1 MRLGVDEGGVTELMA
16 VTEHA
21 VCMSTV
27 AAGLLLDTLDSSRAL
42 VSLVDTGAAD
52 DTARA
57 LLDEIAAALR
67 ESAGAGAV
75 PAVWR
80 AIAAN
85 PHYLESTWRKEQV
98 VMGRGRLAERD
109 KRRVA
114 LGVAMNARARYMIE
128 YHAAILRQAGD
139 TDQDLLEVL
148 GVVDHYNALNTLS
161 DGMQI
166 ESDIRPPS

>member
-1 MRLGVDEGGVTELMA
+1 
-16 VTEHA
+16 
-21 VCMSTV
+21 
-27 AAGLLLDTLDSSRAL
+27 
-42 VSLVDTGAAD
+42 
-52 DTARA
+52 
-57 LLDEIAAALR
+57 
-67 ESAGAGAV
+67 
-75 PAVWR
+75 
-80 AIAAN
+80 
-85 PHYLESTWRKEQV
+85 
-98 VMGRGRLAERD
+98 MGPGRLAERD